1 MKKELDKEIRAIEN
15 ILVLLNRCLRI
26 HLKNH
31 QFINTKNTL
40 IDIQVCKKELKKL
53 QAAKQDE
60 AKASKGL
67 KQNAVQ

>member
-1 MKKELDKEIRAIEN
+1 MKKELDLEIRAVEN

-26 HLKNH
+26 HLKER
-31 QFINTKNTL
+31 QFINAKNVL

-60 AKASKGL
+60 AKAPKGL
-67 KQNAVQ
+67 KQNAIQ